1 MKFVAIASLFSVAL
15 SQVTLDPAV
24 LSAVSA
30 DYPKYQTS
38 MNVYISDM
46 QECDAEAY
54 SELTSKYGNTVVPT
68 TYAASDITK
77 FFAAVPTKYDFL
89 KAGPAEASAASAA
102 SATSTASSTSPTAA
116 SSSSGSSS
124 SSQSSSSSKSSSSSS
139 GASSFVKASVSGVS
153 VLAIIAALI

>member
-24 LSAVSA
+24 ISAVSA
-30 DYPKYQTS
+30 SYPKFETS
-38 MNVYISDM
+38 MNEYIRDM
-46 QECDAEAY
+46 EECDAEAY

-89 KAGPAEASAASAA
+89 KAGPAEASASSAA
-102 SATSTASSTSPTAA
+102 SATSTASSTSPTNA
-116 SSSSGSSS
+116 SSSSSRSS
-124 SSQSSSSSKSSSSSS
+124 SSQSSSSSSSSTSS
-139 GASSFVKASVSGVS
+139 GASSFVKASISGVS
-153 VLAIIAALI
+153 VLAIIAAMI